1 MKKILLFSLL
11 TLLIMPTVIFA
22 QAATKEDIES
32 LRKDIEGLRTYID
45 LKIEAVNAR
54 IDANGARI
62 DALNTKIDEVAKRL
76 DSRIDEVAQR
86 LDGRIDGLDGRI
98 DSLGD
103 KIDMVNDKV
112 NYLFGF
118 LGLLVLII
126 AIPPIADKMA
136 WWRKRKGARL
146 MAAIRELSR
155 DELAELKDMLN
166 KV

>member
-1 MKKILLFSLL
+1 MKK
-11 TLLIMPTVIFA
+11 TLLSFLLMLLIPTAILA
-22 QAATKEDIES
+22 QAATATKEDVEL
-32 LRKDIEGLRTYID
+32 LRKDIENLKTYID
-45 LKIEAVNAR
+45 LKIEALNTRIDSSIEAVNAR

-62 DALNTKIDEVAKRL
+62 DALN
-76 DSRIDEVAQR
+76 
-86 LDGRIDGLDGRI
+86 
-98 DSLGD
+98 D

-112 NYLFGF
+112 DYLFGF
-118 LGLLVLII
+118 LGLLILII

-136 WWRKRKGARL
+136 WWRKRRGARL